1 MYTRI
6 GAILGS
12 VVGGVLAVA
21 AFWSVLASIQSWG
34 EGDAMGHL
42 AFALMI
48 LFTVPTFL
56 LGSGIGVTVGALVGA
71 CMDRRRGKEAII
83 RRVLRMAYIV
93 IGALSIVLALPGII
107 SGASDIHEGPGQDP
121 GLGWLITG
129 IGIAVMAI
137 GVALCFVG
145 WRVNRKK

>member
-12 VVGGVLAVA
+12 VVGGVLACA
-21 AFWSVLASIQSWG
+21 AFFAGLASLGSRG
-34 EGDAMGHL
+34 EGDEMGHV

-56 LGSGIGVTVGALVGA
+56 LGSIIGVTVGALVGA
-71 CMDRRRGKEAII
+71 RIDRRRGKEAII
-83 RRVLRMAYIV
+83 RRVLRVAYIV

-107 SGASDIHEGPGQDP
+107 LGGSGIHEDP
-121 GLGWLITG
+121 GIGWLITG